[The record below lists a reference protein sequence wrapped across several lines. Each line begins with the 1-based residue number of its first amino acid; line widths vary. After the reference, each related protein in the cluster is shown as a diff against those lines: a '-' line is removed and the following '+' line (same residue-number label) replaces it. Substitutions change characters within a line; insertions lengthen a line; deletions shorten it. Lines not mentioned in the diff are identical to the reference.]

1 LRPIQAFP
9 IPAEP
14 IWEIAMSNS
23 TKGMTAG
30 FIATVVLSALLMLK
44 STMALAPHLN
54 IIYLLTQMGSI
65 GTVAAW
71 MDHFIVGTVVWGLLF
86 GALDAVYE
94 KGAYWLKGLIFG
106 IFAWLM
112 MMILFLPLAKAGFFG
127 SKIGLEAPLVTLLY
141 HIVYG
146 LVLGGTYGLLST
158 WMPLKDP
165 ARSPQKT

>member
-1 LRPIQAFP
+1 
-9 IPAEP
+9 
-14 IWEIAMSNS
+14 MSNS
-23 TKGMTAG
+23 MKGMTAG

-54 IIYLLTQMGSI
+54 IIHLLTQLGSI

-86 GALDAVYE
+86 GAFDAVYD
-94 KGAYWLKGLIFG
+94 KGAYWLKGLGFG

-112 MMILFLPLAKAGFFG
+112 MMVLFLPLAKAGFFG
-127 SKIGLEAPLVTLLY
+127 SKIGLEAPTVTLLY

-146 LVLGGTYGLLST
+146 VVLGIIYGLLT
-158 WMPLKDP
+158 AWMPLK
-165 ARSPQKT
+165 SPVVTQQKT